1 MKRSA
6 SEHGLRFVVAPTCVR
21 EEPNKVHSSILI
33 LEPVIGKILEGLA
46 SKYIDIA
53 FVNKTMRGFYM

>member
-1 MKRSA
+1 MFCWCES
-6 SEHGLRFVVAPTCVR
+6 GIRFVVAPTCVR

-33 LEPVIGKILEGLA
+33 LEPVTGKNLEGLT

-53 FVNKTMRGFYM
+53 LVNKTMRGFYM